1 MLGLA
6 DMSHGLSTSLLYNIS
21 SHELYRLKIKP
32 LANEF
37 PLVVYSKYNSWFVSV
52 KGATDR
58 HRTAFMYCAGTH
70 TAMYIKIITIEPY
83 VPLR

>member
-6 DMSHGLSTSLLYNIS
+6 DTSHGLSTSLLYNII
-21 SHELYRLKIKP
+21 SHELYRLKTKP

-37 PLVVYSKYNSWFVSV
+37 PLVLYRKYNSWFVSV

-58 HRTAFMYCAGTH
+58 QHTAFMYCAGNR